1 MLGSGTRVNIEVQ
14 RSDQDDHLRRVRFNA
29 SSITVKESN
38 TGEKFE
44 NVLDLY
50 VVYISEKDI
59 FKGNRT
65 IYHVEK
71 ILRETGE
78 PVEDGL
84 HEIFVNTAVF
94 DGTDIAEL
102 MSCFLKK
109 EVNHPKFPR
118 LSNEVNR
125 IKHTEGGVDV
135 MCEVMQRY
143 ETIAKEEGRREG
155 RVEGRREGRVEGRLQ
170 LIASMLMS
178 GKTAQEIA
186 IFTGISPDEIE
197 KAKQSIL
204 VNV

>member
-14 RSDQDDHLRRVRFNA
+14 RSDQDDHLRRVRFNV

-155 RVEGRREGRVEGRLQ
+155 RVEGRLQ

-197 KAKQSIL
+197 EAKQTIL
-204 VNV
+204 VNI